1 VNSRTTVL
9 IVDDDEDLLQLLTI
23 RLQREGFDVATAT
36 SGESALQR
44 LANVQPH
51 AVITDLKM
59 DGLDGLDLL
68 AEIEVRYPVLPVIL
82 LTAHGTIPDAV
93 KATRQGA
100 YAFLTK
106 PIEDAE
112 LIAFIRE
119 ATSLHASDTPHPARP
134 EGPAEWRS
142 GIVTRSPLMESLLR
156 EAELA
161 GATEASIVIE
171 SESGTGKELLARA
184 IHAAS
189 PRADQAFVTVNC
201 SAIPDTLFESEVF
214 GHVKGAFTD
223 AHRDR
228 IGLFQQ
234 ADRGS
239 LFLDE
244 VGDMP
249 LSGQIRL
256 LRALQEQTIRPVGSN
271 RDIAVD
277 VRVIAATHHDLEADI
292 ERDQFREDLYY
303 RLNVIKL
310 RLPTLAER
318 REDIPLL
325 AEHFL
330 EKFKDD
336 GVARGFSPGA
346 MERLVAASWP
356 GNVRQLANVVQ
367 HCMVFCRS
375 ALIPESLVQHALE
388 GKMERHASFTE
399 ARDRFEFEYLSKL
412 LTATGGNV
420 SQAARLAGRNRTEFY
435 KLLKRHALDPA
446 HFRQDIDVADD

>member
-1 VNSRTTVL
+1 MSGHDTVL
-9 IVDDDEDLLQLLTI
+9 IVDDDEDLLKLLTI
-23 RLQREGFDVATAT
+23 RLQREGFAVETAT
-36 SGESALQR
+36 SGEAALKR
-44 LANVQPH
+44 LADVQPR

-68 AEIEVRYPVLPVIL
+68 SEIEERYPVLPVIL

-93 KATRQGA
+93 EATRQGA

-112 LIAFIRE
+112 LVACLRK
-119 ATSLHASDTPHPARP
+119 ATSLHGQADPDPGAAERPAAWR
-134 EGPAEWRS
+134 AE
-142 GIVTRSPLMESLLR
+142 IVTRSPLMEALMR

-161 GATEASIVIE
+161 GASEASIIIQ

-189 PRADQAFVTVNC
+189 PRAGRSFVTVNC

-223 AHRDR
+223 AHQDR
-228 IGLFQQ
+228 TGLFRR
-234 ADRGS
+234 AHEGT

-256 LRALQEQTIRPVGSN
+256 LRALQEGTIRPVGMAE
-271 RDIAVD
+271 DIEVD

-292 ERDQFREDLYY
+292 ARKRFREDLYY

-310 RLPTLAER
+310 RLPSLAER

-325 AEHFL
+325 AGHFL
-330 EKFKDD
+330 ERFRND

-367 HCMVFCRS
+367 YCVVLCRS
-375 ALIPESLVQHALE
+375 RLIPESLVRQALE
-388 GKMERHASFTE
+388 GKNERLASLAE

-412 LTATGGNV
+412 LKATRGNV
-420 SQAARLAGRNRTEFY
+420 SQAARLAQRNRTEFY
-435 KLLKRHALDPA
+435 KLLNKHAIDPTT
-446 HFRQDIDVADD
+446 FRNQGGAGDD